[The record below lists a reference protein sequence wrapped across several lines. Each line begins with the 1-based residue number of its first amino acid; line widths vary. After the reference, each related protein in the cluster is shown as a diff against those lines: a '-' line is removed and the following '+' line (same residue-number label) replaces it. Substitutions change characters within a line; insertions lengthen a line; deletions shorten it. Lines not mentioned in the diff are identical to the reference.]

1 MGGWFSDIADTV
13 GSFVGDNSSWLK
25 PVVSIGMG
33 ALQQNQRDNTQQQYL
48 DYLRQQE
55 DQNYQDSVTG
65 INAYNEQL
73 AATQAAAASRAAAA
87 RQTEANRMKA
97 SKKANKVSQ
106 QTYKDILAMYKPYK
120 DVADRLL
127 PQKTQAYENS
137 LGLQNSLLNYIQQP
151 NQKAKLDAAGP
162 AWSVNVPLPD
172 YMRK

>member
-1 MGGWFSDIADTV
+1 MGWFDSIT
-13 GSFVGDNSSWLK
+13 SFVTDNSSWLK
-25 PVVSIGMG
+25 PVASIGMG
-33 ALQQNQRDNTQQQYL
+33 ALQQSQKDDTQQQYL

-73 AATQAAAASRAAAA
+73 KLSQANSAARAAAA

-106 QTYKDILAMYKPYK
+106 QSYKDILAMFKPYK

-137 LGLQNSLLNYIQQP
+137 LGLQKSLLDYIQQP

-162 AWSVNVPLPD
+162 AWNVNVPLPD
-172 YMRK
+172 SIRLK